1 MNKYKVRSALIN
13 DMLDSAPATELF
25 VEQFYF
31 YHLSLL
37 FRVKYASVRV
47 IAPDLKMNHIL
58 IKSALIIRV

>member
-37 FRVKYASVRV
+37 FRVYASVRV